1 MQKHEGNGE
10 WAGSR
15 RGRGLPGLFLALV
28 CVSCVT
34 DAVRWDA
41 ESPLAREVPSDAR
54 LVFEPGRVPLL
65 SRPWAPPNLPAGI
78 ALCAASF
85 VAVQARGDTAFAAWW
100 APRRGGSALLAV
112 ARSTDGGRVW
122 HEAVAA
128 DSTDRGRTGCARP
141 APFLSWDA
149 VNGYVHVAYFLVAPE
164 GPGVFVT
171 HSMEGG
177 TMFHAPVPIV
187 YGERPSA
194 AAVASHGDTV
204 VVAYEDPNASVPQLS
219 LALSTLAGHIF
230 DRRVSVSSANMLATR
245 PAVSLNGNRVAVA
258 WLSAA
263 RGGGAGSYM
272 LRTGTL
278 HW

>member
-1 MQKHEGNGE
+1 MPVLV
-10 WAGSR
+10 A
-15 RGRGLPGLFLALV
+15 ALV

-41 ESPLAREVPSDAR
+41 ERPLAGEVPADAR
-54 LVFEPGRVPLL
+54 LVLEPGRVPLL
-65 SRPWAPPNLPAGI
+65 SHAWSPPNQPAGI
-78 ALCAASF
+78 AVCAASF
-85 VAVQARGDTAFAAWW
+85 VAVRARGDTAFAAWW

-112 ARSTDGGRVW
+112 ARSTDGGRTW
-122 HEAVAA
+122 QEAVAA

-141 APFLSWDA
+141 APFVTWDA

-194 AAVASHGDTV
+194 AAVVSHGDTV
-204 VVAYEDPNASVPQLS
+204 VVAYEDPNSSVPQLS
-219 LALSTLAGHIF
+219 LALSTVAGHIF

-263 RGGGAGSYM
+263 RGGGAGSYV